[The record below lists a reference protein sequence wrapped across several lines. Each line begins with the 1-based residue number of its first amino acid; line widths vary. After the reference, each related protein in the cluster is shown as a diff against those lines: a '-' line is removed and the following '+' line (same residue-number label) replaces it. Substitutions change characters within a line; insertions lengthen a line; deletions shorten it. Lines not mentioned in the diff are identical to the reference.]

1 MFKRLFA
8 FLLAAS
14 LLLTAGCTAAPAETD
29 ESTHSSTAAHVHS
42 YTDGVCACGDQLYLD
57 PAQLALD
64 TPYAVYHGA
73 GDATMVECLVTFNS
87 DGTGQVYSTTYSSE
101 WGFGDPIEFMGVS
114 YFAQGGMVEAFTW
127 EVKDSYIHAQVAY
140 ETADSST
147 FGIDFALEQDGL
159 LRAVNVEYAQYYFKT
174 NDTLSADPKDQI
186 GRE

>member
-29 ESTHSSTAAHVHS
+29 ESTQSSTAAHVHS

-87 DGTGQVYSTTYSSE
+87 DGTGQVYSTTYSTE
-101 WGFGDPIEFMGVS
+101 WGFGDPVEFMGVS
-114 YFAQGGMVEAFTW
+114 YFAQGGMVEDFTW
-127 EVKDSYIHAQVAY
+127 EIKDTYIHAPINYQ
-140 ETADSST
+140 TATSSS
-147 FGIDFALEQDGL
+147 FLAKFALQKDGL
-159 LRAVNVEYAQYYFKT
+159 LLAAEVEYPQYYIKT